1 MWYIEYILS
10 SVFFECMYDVIIIG
24 GGPAGVSAGVYA
36 SRKKMKTLLLTDT
49 IGGQSAVSASI
60 ENWIGDISLKGFEF
74 AQKLEKHLRAQEDIE
89 IQTMVRVESVE
100 SIEGGFRVLTKKE
113 EIFETKTIIIA
124 TGGKHRHLDVP
135 GEEKFMGKG
144 VVYCSTCDA
153 PFFRNKKV
161 AVVGAGNSGLEACQD
176 LFPYAEKIYLLSNSE
191 RLGGDTV
198 LQEEIRAHEKIEIV
212 YNALTKEILGQ
223 NVVTGLL
230 YQDIGTKKEKTILLD
245 GVFVEI
251 GMVPNTDFLGDLV
264 ERNNF
269 REIILDHRTGETSA
283 PGIFGAG
290 DATDVLYKQ
299 NNISAGQGALAA
311 LSAYDFVKKYTL

>member
-1 MWYIEYILS
+1 
-10 SVFFECMYDVIIIG
+10 MYDVIIIG
-24 GGPAGVSAGVYA
+24 GGPAGVSAGIYA
-36 SRKKMKTLLLTDT
+36 SRKKLKTLLLTDT

-89 IQTMVRVESVE
+89 IQTMTKVESVE

-113 EIFETKTIIIA
+113 EAFETKTIIIA
-124 TGGKHRHLDVP
+124 TGGKHRHLNVP

-153 PFFRNKKV
+153 PFFKNKKV

-191 RLGGDTV
+191 RLGGDVV
-198 LQEEIRAHEKIEIV
+198 LQEEIRAHKKVEIV
-212 YNALTKEILGQ
+212 YSALTKEILGQ

-230 YQDIGTKKEKTILLD
+230 YEDILTKKEKTILLD

-251 GMVPNTDFLGDLV
+251 GMVPNSDFLGDLV

-269 REIILDHRTGETSA
+269 REIILDHRTGETSM

-299 NNISAGQGALAA
+299 NNISAGQGALSA
-311 LSAYDFVKKYTL
+311 LSAYDFIKKQSL

>member
-1 MWYIEYILS
+1 
-10 SVFFECMYDVIIIG
+10 MYDVIIIG
-24 GGPAGVSAGVYA
+24 GGPAGVSAGIYA
-36 SRKKMKTLLLTDT
+36 SRKKLKTLLLTDT

-89 IQTMVRVESVE
+89 IQTMTKVESVE

-113 EIFETKTIIIA
+113 EVFETKTIIIA
-124 TGGKHRHLDVP
+124 TGGKHRHLNVP

-153 PFFRNKKV
+153 PFFKNKKV

-191 RLGGDTV
+191 RLGGDVV
-198 LQEEIRAHEKIEIV
+198 LQEEIRAHKKVEIV

-230 YQDIGTKKEKTILLD
+230 YEDILTKKEKTILLD

-251 GMVPNTDFLGDLV
+251 GMVPNSDFLGDLV

-269 REIILDHRTGETSA
+269 REIILDHRTGETST

-299 NNISAGQGALAA
+299 NNISAGQGALSA
-311 LSAYDFVKKYTL
+311 LSAYDFIKKQSL

>member
-1 MWYIEYILS
+1 
-10 SVFFECMYDVIIIG
+10 MYDVIIIG

-36 SRKKMKTLLLTDT
+36 SRKKLKTLLLTDT
-49 IGGQSAVSASI
+49 IGGQSSVSASI

-89 IQTMVRVESVE
+89 IQTMVRVETVE
-100 SIEGGFRVLTKKE
+100 SIDGGFRVLTKKE
-113 EIFETKTIIIA
+113 EIFETKTLIIA
-124 TGGKHRHLDVP
+124 TGGKHRHLNVP
-135 GEEKFMGKG
+135 GEEKFIGKG

-153 PFFRNKKV
+153 PFFKNKTV

-176 LFPYAEKIYLLSNSE
+176 LFPYAEKIYLLSNTE
-191 RLGGDTV
+191 RLGGDGV
-198 LQEEIRAHEKIEIV
+198 LQEEIKAHPKVEIV

-230 YQDIGTKKEKTILLD
+230 YQDILTKKEKTIILD

-264 ERNNF
+264 NRNTF
-269 REIILDHRTGETSA
+269 GEIILNHRTGETSA
-283 PGIFGAG
+283 QGIFGAG

-299 NNISAGQGALAA
+299 NNISAGQGALSA
-311 LSAYDFVKKYTL
+311 LSAYDFIKKQSS

>member
-1 MWYIEYILS
+1 
-10 SVFFECMYDVIIIG
+10 MYDVIIIG

-60 ENWIGDISLKGFEF
+60 ENWIGDVSLKGFEF
-74 AQKLEKHLRAQEDIE
+74 AQKLEKHIRSQDDIE
-89 IQTMVRVESVE
+89 IQTMTKVESVE
-100 SIEGGFRVLTKKE
+100 SIDGGFRVLTKKDE
-113 EIFETKTIIIA
+113 SFETKTLIIA
-124 TGGKHRHLDVP
+124 TGGKHRHLNVP

-191 RLGGDTV
+191 RLGGDAV
-198 LQEEIRAHEKIEIV
+198 LQEEIKTHEKMEIF

-223 NVVTGLL
+223 TVVTGLV
-230 YQDIGTKKEKTILLD
+230 YEDIATKEEKTITLD

-264 ERNNF
+264 KRNNF

-311 LSAYDFVKKYTL
+311 LSAYDFVKKYSL

>member
-1 MWYIEYILS
+1 
-10 SVFFECMYDVIIIG
+10 MYDVIIIG

-49 IGGQSAVSASI
+49 IGGQSSVSASI
-60 ENWIGDISLKGFEF
+60 ENWIGDVSLKGFEF
-74 AQKLEKHLRAQEDIE
+74 AQKLEKHIRSQEDIE
-89 IQTMVRVESVE
+89 IQTMTKVASVE
-100 SIEGGFRVLTKKE
+100 SIDGGFRVLTKKDE
-113 EIFETKTIIIA
+113 SFETKTLIIA

-198 LQEEIRAHEKIEIV
+198 LQEEIKTHEKVEIL
-212 YNALTKEILGQ
+212 YNALTKEILGES
-223 NVVTGLL
+223 VVTGLV
-230 YQDIGTKKEKTILLD
+230 YEDIATKEEKTITLD

-264 ERNNF
+264 KRNNF

-311 LSAYDFVKKYTL
+311 LSAYDFVKKYSL